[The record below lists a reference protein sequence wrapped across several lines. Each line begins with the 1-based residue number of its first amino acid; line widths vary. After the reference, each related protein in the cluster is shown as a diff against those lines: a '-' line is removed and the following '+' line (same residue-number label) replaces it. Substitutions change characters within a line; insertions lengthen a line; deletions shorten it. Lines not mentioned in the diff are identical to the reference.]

1 MKAGSGPRRSR
12 GEIERLPSGSLR
24 VRVYTGLD
32 PVSKKRR
39 YLTAT
44 VPGGPEAEAEA
55 EQVRSRLLGEAAER
69 KALRGRKAADR
80 GRGPGAAGSPI
91 AGSGGRDLSAPDVSG
106 AAGGE
111 DRRGQLTVAA
121 IARMAG
127 VSAPTVSKVLNG
139 RAGVAPETRRLVELL
154 LREQGYRR
162 PEKVVRA
169 AVVEVVFYGMHGHLA
184 VEILRGVQQ
193 VVGGQGL
200 AVAFTDAR
208 EEESAGRSWAQALL
222 ARRPT
227 GVIVAHMGFSPEQ
240 HGLLSASGI
249 PLVALDP
256 TSEPLHPVPSVAAAN
271 RHGGVAAAQ
280 HLLDLGHRR
289 IAVVTGPLERRC
301 ARDRLEGARTAM
313 EAAGAPLDEHL
324 VRTGMWFSFEEG
336 LSHARELLSLAAP
349 PTAVLCGN
357 DLQAFGVYEAARQA
371 GVRIPED
378 LSVVGFDDIS
388 YTRWCGPP
396 LTTVHQPF
404 RELGAT
410 AAALVLDLAGG
421 ESAVRA
427 RIELA
432 TALVVRASTAR
443 PTGR

>member
-169 AVVEVVFYGMHGHLA
+169 AVVEVVFYGMHGHRRWRSCEA
-184 VEILRGVQQ
+184 CSRS
-193 VVGGQGL
+193 
-200 AVAFTDAR
+200 
-208 EEESAGRSWAQALL
+208 SAAKGWRS
-222 ARRPT
+222 P
-227 GVIVAHMGFSPEQ
+227 SPMRAKR
-240 HGLLSASGI
+240 S
-249 PLVALDP
+249 PP
-256 TSEPLHPVPSVAAAN
+256 
-271 RHGGVAAAQ
+271 
-280 HLLDLGHRR
+280 
-289 IAVVTGPLERRC
+289 
-301 ARDRLEGARTAM
+301 
-313 EAAGAPLDEHL
+313 AGA
-324 VRTGMWFSFEEG
+324 G
-336 LSHARELLSLAAP
+336 L
-349 PTAVLCGN
+349 
-357 DLQAFGVYEAARQA
+357 
-371 GVRIPED
+371 
-378 LSVVGFDDIS
+378 
-388 YTRWCGPP
+388 
-396 LTTVHQPF
+396 
-404 RELGAT
+404 
-410 AAALVLDLAGG
+410 
-421 ESAVRA
+421 
-427 RIELA
+427 
-432 TALVVRASTAR
+432 R
-443 PTGR
+443 PCWPVDRPA

>member
-24 VRVYTGLD
+24 VRVYAGLD
-32 PVSKKRR
+32 PVSKKRL
-39 YLTAT
+39 YLTET

-55 EQVRSRLLGEAAER
+55 EQARNRLLGEAAER
-69 KALRGRKAADR
+69 KALRGRKGGDR
-80 GRGPGAAGSPI
+80 GRGTGAAGS
-91 AGSGGRDLSAPDVSG
+91 GGLDPSDPGVSD
-106 AAGGE
+106 AAGVE

-121 IARMAG
+121 IARMAS

-139 RAGVAPETRRLVELL
+139 RPGVAPETRRLVERL

-162 PEKVVRA
+162 PEKVMRA

-193 VVGGQGL
+193 AVGGQGL

-208 EEESAGRSWAQALL
+208 QEESAGRSWAQALL

-227 GVIVAHMGFSPEQ
+227 GVVVAHMGFSPEQ
-240 HGLLSASGI
+240 HGLLAASGI

-301 ARDRLEGARTAM
+301 ARDRLEGVRTAM
-313 EAAGAPLDEHL
+313 GAAGVPLDEHL

-336 LSHARELLSLAAP
+336 LSHARELLSLAEP

-371 GVRIPED
+371 GARIPGD

-396 LTTVHQPF
+396 MTTVHQPF
-404 RELGAT
+404 SELGAA

-421 ESAVRA
+421 ESAA
-427 RIELA
+427 QTRIELA
-432 TALVVRASTAR
+432 TTLVVRASTAR